1 VPLYKLHQT
10 GPTLG
15 RDVFVADG
23 ARVIGDVVLGDEAS
37 IWFGAV
43 VRGDYMPIRIGA
55 RTNIQ
60 DNAVVHITSG
70 IAGAI
75 LGDDVTVGHGAIIHG
90 CTIGS
95 ACLIGMGS
103 IVLDGA
109 VIGEESF
116 VAAGSLVTPGTIISR
131 RSFVVGRPAK
141 VVRAAGDR
149 DLAFV
154 REAAARYVEYARD
167 FRERCVR
174 LDDRVLRPV
183 DNAKLDTNDPRLER
197 AE

>member
-1 VPLYKLHQT
+1 MPLYELKGVH
-10 GPTLG
+10 PVLG

-23 ARVIGDVVLGDEAS
+23 ARIIGDVSLGDEAS
-37 IWFGAV
+37 VWFGAV

-60 DNAVVHITSG
+60 DNAVLHITSG
-70 IAGAI
+70 DAATT

-90 CTIGS
+90 CTIEN

-103 IVLDGA
+103 IVLDRA

-116 VAAGSLVTPGTIISR
+116 GAAGSLVTPGTIIPR

-141 VVRAAGDR
+141 VVRSASDR
-149 DLAFV
+149 DLAVV
-154 REAAARYVEYARD
+154 REAAARYVEYARE
-167 FRERCVR
+167 FRDRCSC
-174 LDDRVLRPV
+174 
-183 DNAKLDTNDPRLER
+183 LEG
-197 AE
+197 